1 MKSLLTRIYRC
12 GLVCFLLTTLPGVVK
27 ADWMDGNYLYMLY
40 LGYSNS
46 SQEKEITEHEASGTY
61 FGYVV
66 GVVNATDAL
75 AKNKIYCLPPKGTGS
90 TNEQLAHVVG
100 AYLTANSNER
110 NEPAMA
116 LIYKALKNTFP
127 CS

>member
-1 MKSLLTRIYRC
+1 MKSVLTRTYRC
-12 GLVCFLLTTLPGVVK
+12 GLVCLLLAALPGVVK

-46 SQEKEITEHEASGTY
+46 SQGKESAEHEASGTY

-75 AKNKIYCLPPKGTGS
+75 AKASRINNVTKYS
-90 TNEQLAHVVG
+90 FVLAG
-100 AYLTANSNER
+100 
-110 NEPAMA
+110 
-116 LIYKALKNTFP
+116 P
-127 CS
+127 CSSNHHEICPA